1 MTGMWWG
8 ETTKINSLS
17 SSPLKKKKKKKRF
30 NNIDCQKEWICFT
43 LAKGR
48 QEKSNSYHN
57 SLRNNDKPY
66 PMQTWLYSCTVSH
79 SAIRC

>member
-17 SSPLKKKKKKKRF
+17 FSPFKKKKSFK
-30 NNIDCQKEWICFT
+30 NIDCQKECICFT
-43 LAKGR
+43 SAKER

-57 SLRNNDKPY
+57 NLRNNDKPY

-79 SAIRC
+79 FAICC